1 MVEYILQV
9 MEELLVEYTTVT
21 MVDQDLDLT
30 MLLDTIDL
38 SVGFITDHM
47 L

>member
-1 MVEYILQV
+1 MVESIQQD
-9 MEELLVEYTTVT
+9 MEDHSVEYTTVT
-21 MVDQDLDLT
+21 MVDQHQDLT

-38 SVGFITDHM
+38 SVGFITGHI